1 MKVDKNEKGKMVEK
15 KKVTTGKDKGKKK
28 QGKSKGGS
36 TIKLGGL
43 KADWDDE
50 DEEIKMEAKDNT
62 PVKE

>member
-1 MKVDKNEKGKMVEK
+1 MEK

-28 QGKSKGGS
+28 QGKSKSGN

-50 DEEIKMEAKDNT
+50 E
-62 PVKE
+62 